1 MPLHYLGN
9 HEPPTNP
16 RNCVFSLKHCVLLYQ
31 QTRKHVQIIIWLHL
45 NHNSLLI
52 RHLCNSVKCYPL
64 SNRPRILFFLSFRN
78 TTHQRTTHGACN
90 PVSCCNAKLH
100 FFDSYGPNSPEMNS
114 DDYSTRFMESYS
126 ITNMCCKSEILKK
139 SSSKWLDSYKPLS
152 QHSKGAISAFLCFPR

>member
-126 ITNMCCKSEILKK
+126 ITNN
-139 SSSKWLDSYKPLS
+139 SKQY
-152 QHSKGAISAFLCFPR
+152 